1 MKNKEPMIEGFDWGK
16 ATKPLKD
23 IGNNIAKGLKNTGG
37 KIKKGYENT
46 NKEVN
51 KAAKDVNKKATK
63 AIDDALKSAAKPM
76 KGIEKTI
83 SDFFNYVD
91 TFNKTLGPRFNNV
104 FSGIE
109 VIFVDGIKGE
119 LQTLTDSIGSGFK
132 TMGWLFAGSGELVRT
147 YIMCG
152 IKFIKNIYFCIF
164 FYIFQ
169 ILFYIIYLPVWL
181 VMWSLKKFVGID
193 VFWIETRTWDGL
205 RIVDG
210 YTWHWLGFHIIYWPK
225 NVRERCF
232 TCVRLK
238 KSVVNNIGAAV
249 DYNFNERISKAS
261 GTKMKWAERVSAAHM
276 KEAVKWPDVDNPK
289 KVRNK
294 ISKYKEPPIDPEIKA
309 LFNKYD

>member
-1 MKNKEPMIEGFDWGK
+1 MKNKEPIREGFDWS
-16 ATKPLKD
+16 AITRPLDD
-23 IGNNIAKGLKNTGG
+23 IGKNISKGLKDATSSVE
-37 KIKKGYENT
+37 KGYKKT

-51 KAAKDVNKKATK
+51 DAGKEANKKATR
-63 AIDDALKSAAKPM
+63 AIDKTLKAAAKPM
-76 KGIEKTI
+76 EGIAKTI
-83 SDFFNYVD
+83 SDFATYVVQ
-91 TFNKTLGPRFNNV
+91 FNKTLSPRFRNV

-119 LQTLTDSIGSGFK
+119 IETLIKSIGSGFK

-181 VMWSLKKFVGID
+181 VMWGLKTFTGID
-193 VFWIETRTWDGL
+193 VFWIETRSWDGL

-238 KSVVNNIGAAV
+238 KRVVNDIGAAV
-249 DYNFNERISKAS
+249 DYNFNERIKKAS
-261 GTKMKWAERVSAAHM
+261 GTKMKWAERVSRGHM
-276 KEAVKWPDVDNPK
+276 NEAVKWPDVKEP
-289 KVRNK
+289 RE
-294 ISKYKEPPIDPEIKA
+294 IRRRYATYREPPIKPRIKA
-309 LFNKYD
+309 IFDKYD

>member
-1 MKNKEPMIEGFDWGK
+1 MKNKEPIREGFDWG
-16 ATKPLKD
+16 AITRPLDD
-23 IGNNIAKGLKNTGG
+23 IGKNISKGLKDATGE
-37 KIKKGYENT
+37 IKKGYEKT
-46 NKEVN
+46 DKEVQ
-51 KAAKDVNKKATK
+51 KTAKNVNKKATK
-63 AIDDALKSAAKPM
+63 AIDNALKSAAKPM

-83 SDFFNYVD
+83 SDFMTYVVK
-91 TFNKTLGPRFNNV
+91 FNKTLGARFLNV

-119 LQTLTDSIGSGFK
+119 IQTLTDSIGSGFK
-132 TMGWLFAGSGELVRT
+132 SMGWLFAGSAELVRT

-169 ILFYIIYLPVWL
+169 IFFYIIYLPVWL

-193 VFWIETRTWDGL
+193 VFWIETRTLAGL
-205 RIVDG
+205 RILDG

-225 NVRERCF
+225 NVREKCF

-238 KSVVNNIGAAV
+238 KSVVNNIGGAV

-261 GTKMKWAERVSAAHM
+261 GIKMKWAERVSKAHM
-276 KEAVKWPDVDNPK
+276 DEAVKWPDVDSPG
-289 KVRNK
+289 KVRRKFSN
-294 ISKYKEPPIDPEIKA
+294 YKEPTMDPKIKA
-309 LFNKYD
+309 LFDKYG